1 MLDDLAPQEDARI
14 EKADGS
20 IVGPY
25 KARFAGSTIFITDEK
40 ADLEEGD
47 TILRGLP
54 NGKDERSV
62 VTEATLFRR
71 GVGGMGAHYQVKFR
85 KGGQAPSQA
94 PTQNINI
101 SGHSSVQIGNHNS
114 QNIINAFDSLVQE
127 IESADASN
135 EEKQEA
141 KSRLKD
147 FLGHPLVV
155 AVLGSAAASILV

>member
-1 MLDDLAPQEDARI
+1 MLDDLVPQEDARI

-25 KARFAGSTIFITDEK
+25 KARFAGSTIFIADEK

-47 TILRGLP
+47 TILRELP

-62 VTEATLFRR
+62 VTEATFFRK
-71 GVGGMGAHYQVKFR
+71 GIGGMGAHYQVKFR

-101 SGHSSVQIGNHNS
+101 SGPSSVQIGDHNT
-114 QNIINAFDSLVQE
+114 QHIMNVFEGLVKV
-127 IESADASN
+127 IESADASDD
-135 EEKQEA
+135 EKHEA
-141 KSRLKD
+141 KGRLRD
-147 FLGHPLVV
+147 FLKHPLVV
-155 AVLGSAAASILV
+155 SVLGSAAASIVV